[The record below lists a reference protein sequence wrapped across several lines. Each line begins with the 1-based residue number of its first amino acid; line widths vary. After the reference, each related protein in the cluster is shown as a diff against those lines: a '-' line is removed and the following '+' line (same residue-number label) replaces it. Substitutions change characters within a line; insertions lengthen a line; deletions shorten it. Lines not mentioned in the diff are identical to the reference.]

1 MTYLSILD
9 KLKIFI
15 SLLISSSY
23 FLVFTFVL
31 ILIAILRF
39 TKKINGKKASL
50 MICLSLVLTFLGVI
64 LTNYDILSKT
74 FDNFIDIIFTNI
86 YFPSIYV
93 YLFIIIST
101 YVIFIVSAFS
111 RRMPKVYKNINYFMA
126 FILNFFLVINLNV
139 IANDKI
145 DIFSDSSMYTNINLV
160 SMLELSMNIYILW
173 LIAIVGV
180 YAVNHITEFIVIHK
194 CNKTLEENPVSLEVN
209 SLELNLEEPTTQ
221 EVKDEFKINP
231 VLLCDGEDKY
241 SSVSEVVNTEIEK
254 EITPSLSEN
263 IIEVPKF
270 INNNVIEEISKNTN
284 NNENKINDN
293 SYTFNQYAHIEPK
306 RVVNPILD
314 QILQNALPLQEDANK
329 KSDKF
334 TLNDYKLF
342 SKMLKEVLRMHMGST
357 IKINDLMDA
366 DLLVKFGHEDYSLYQ
381 KMLKSFI

>member
-23 FLVFTFVL
+23 LLVFIGVL

-93 YLFIIIST
+93 YLFMIIST
-101 YVIFIVSAFS
+101 YIISIVSAFS

-173 LIAIVGV
+173 LIAMVGV

-194 CNKTLEENPVSLEVN
+194 ENKTLEENPVSLEVN
-209 SLELNLEEPTTQ
+209 SLELNLEEPTQ
-221 EVKDEFKINP
+221 KVKDEFKVNP
-231 VLLCDGEDKY
+231 VLLCDSEDK
-241 SSVSEVVNTEIEK
+241 SLSVSEVVNTEIEK
-254 EITPSLSEN
+254 EITPSLSESV
-263 IIEVPKF
+263 IEVPKF

-284 NNENKINDN
+284 NKENRISDN
-293 SYTFNQYAHIEPK
+293 SYTFNQYVHIEPK

-314 QILQNALPLQEDANK
+314 QILQNALPLQEDADKN
-329 KSDKF
+329 SDKF

>member
-23 FLVFTFVL
+23 LLVFTFVL

-93 YLFIIIST
+93 YLFMIIST
-101 YVIFIVSAFS
+101 YVISIVSAFS

-173 LIAIVGV
+173 LIAIAGV

-194 CNKTLEENPVSLEVN
+194 GNKTLEENPVSLEVN
-209 SLELNLEEPTTQ
+209 SLELNLEEPTQ

-231 VLLCDGEDKY
+231 VLLCDGEDK
-241 SSVSEVVNTEIEK
+241 SLSVSEVVNTEIEK
-254 EITPSLSEN
+254 EITPSLSESV
-263 IIEVPKF
+263 IEVPKF

-293 SYTFNQYAHIEPK
+293 SYTFNQYAHIEAK

-329 KSDKF
+329 NSDKF

>member
-23 FLVFTFVL
+23 LLVFIGVL

-93 YLFIIIST
+93 YLFMIIST
-101 YVIFIVSAFS
+101 YVISIVSAFS
-111 RRMPKVYKNINYFMA
+111 RKMPKVYKNINYFMA

-194 CNKTLEENPVSLEVN
+194 GNKTLEENPVSLEVN
-209 SLELNLEEPTTQ
+209 SLELNLEEPTQ

-231 VLLCDGEDKY
+231 VLLCDGEDK
-241 SSVSEVVNTEIEK
+241 SLSVSEVVNTEIEK
-254 EITPSLSEN
+254 EITPSLSESV
-263 IIEVPKF
+263 IEVPKF
-270 INNNVIEEISKNTN
+270 IN

-314 QILQNALPLQEDANK
+314 QILQNALPLQEDVNK
-329 KSDKF
+329 NSDKF

-366 DLLVKFGHEDYSLYQ
+366 DLLVKFGHKDYSLYQ

>member
-23 FLVFTFVL
+23 LLVFIGVL
-31 ILIAILRF
+31 ILIAILRL

-93 YLFIIIST
+93 YLFMIIST
-101 YVIFIVSAFS
+101 YIISIVSAFS

-194 CNKTLEENPVSLEVN
+194 GNKTLEENPTSLEVN
-209 SLELNLEEPTTQ
+209 SLELNLEEPTQ
-221 EVKDEFKINP
+221 EVKDEFKVNP
-231 VLLCDGEDKY
+231 VLLCDSEDK
-241 SSVSEVVNTEIEK
+241 SLSVSEVVNTEIEK
-254 EITPSLSEN
+254 EITPSLSESV
-263 IIEVPKF
+263 IEVPKF

-284 NNENKINDN
+284 NKENRISDN
-293 SYTFNQYAHIEPK
+293 SYTFNQYVHIEPK

-329 KSDKF
+329 NSDKF

>member
-23 FLVFTFVL
+23 LLVFIGVL
-31 ILIAILRF
+31 ILIAILRL

-93 YLFIIIST
+93 YLFMIIST
-101 YVIFIVSAFS
+101 YIISIVSAFS

-173 LIAIVGV
+173 LIAMVGV

-194 CNKTLEENPVSLEVN
+194 ENKTLEENPVSLEVN
-209 SLELNLEEPTTQ
+209 SLELNLEEPTQ
-221 EVKDEFKINP
+221 KVKDEFKVNP
-231 VLLCDGEDKY
+231 VLLCDSEDK
-241 SSVSEVVNTEIEK
+241 SLSVSEVVNTEIEK
-254 EITPSLSEN
+254 EITPSLSESV
-263 IIEVPKF
+263 IEVPKF

-284 NNENKINDN
+284 NKENRISDN
-293 SYTFNQYAHIEPK
+293 SYTFNQYVHIEPK

-314 QILQNALPLQEDANK
+314 QILQNALPLQEDADKN
-329 KSDKF
+329 SDKF

>member
-23 FLVFTFVL
+23 LLVFIGAL
-31 ILIAILRF
+31 ILIAILRL
-39 TKKINGKKASL
+39 TKKINGKRASL

-93 YLFIIIST
+93 YLFMIIST
-101 YVIFIVSAFS
+101 YIISIVSAFS

-173 LIAIVGV
+173 LIAMVGV

-194 CNKTLEENPVSLEVN
+194 ENKTLEENPVSLEVN
-209 SLELNLEEPTTQ
+209 SLELNLEEPTQ
-221 EVKDEFKINP
+221 KVKDEFKVNP
-231 VLLCDGEDKY
+231 VLLCDSEDK
-241 SSVSEVVNTEIEK
+241 SLSVSEVVNTEIEK
-254 EITPSLSEN
+254 EITPSLSESV
-263 IIEVPKF
+263 IGVPKF

-284 NNENKINDN
+284 NKENRISDN
-293 SYTFNQYAHIEPK
+293 SYTFNQYVHIEPK

-314 QILQNALPLQEDANK
+314 QILQNALPLQEDADKN
-329 KSDKF
+329 SDKF

>member
-23 FLVFTFVL
+23 LLVFIGVL
-31 ILIAILRF
+31 ILIVILRF

-93 YLFIIIST
+93 YLFMIIST
-101 YVIFIVSAFS
+101 YIISIVSAFS

-180 YAVNHITEFIVIHK
+180 YAVNHITEFIIIHK
-194 CNKTLEENPVSLEVN
+194 GNKTLEENPVSLEVN
-209 SLELNLEEPTTQ
+209 SLELNLEEPTQ
-221 EVKDEFKINP
+221 EVKDEFKVNP
-231 VLLCDGEDKY
+231 VLLCDSGDK
-241 SSVSEVVNTEIEK
+241 SLSVSEVVNTEIEK
-254 EITPSLSEN
+254 EITPSLSESV
-263 IIEVPKF
+263 IEVPKF

-293 SYTFNQYAHIEPK
+293 SYTFNQYVHIEPK

-329 KSDKF
+329 NSDKF

>member
-23 FLVFTFVL
+23 LLVFIGAL
-31 ILIAILRF
+31 ILIAILRL
-39 TKKINGKKASL
+39 TKKINGKRASL

-93 YLFIIIST
+93 YLFMIIST
-101 YVIFIVSAFS
+101 YIISIVSAFS

-173 LIAIVGV
+173 LIAMVGV

-194 CNKTLEENPVSLEVN
+194 ENKTLEENPVSLEVN
-209 SLELNLEEPTTQ
+209 SLELNLEEPTQ
-221 EVKDEFKINP
+221 KVKDEFKVNP
-231 VLLCDGEDKY
+231 VLLCDSEDK
-241 SSVSEVVNTEIEK
+241 SLSVSEVVNTEIEK
-254 EITPSLSEN
+254 EITPSLSESV
-263 IIEVPKF
+263 IGVPKF

-284 NNENKINDN
+284 NKENRISDN
-293 SYTFNQYAHIEPK
+293 SYTFNQYVHIEPK

-314 QILQNALPLQEDANK
+314 QILQNALPLQEDADKN
-329 KSDKF
+329 SDKF
-334 TLNDYKLF
+334 TLNEYKLF

>member
-23 FLVFTFVL
+23 LLVFIGVL
-31 ILIAILRF
+31 ILIVILRF

-93 YLFIIIST
+93 YLFMIIST
-101 YVIFIVSAFS
+101 YIISIVSAFS

-173 LIAIVGV
+173 LIVIVGV

-194 CNKTLEENPVSLEVN
+194 GNKTLEENPVSLEVN
-209 SLELNLEEPTTQ
+209 SLELNLEEPTQ
-221 EVKDEFKINP
+221 KVKDEFKVNP
-231 VLLCDGEDKY
+231 VLLCDSGDK
-241 SSVSEVVNTEIEK
+241 SLSVSEVVNTEIEK
-254 EITPSLSEN
+254 EITPSLSESV
-263 IIEVPKF
+263 IEVPKF

-293 SYTFNQYAHIEPK
+293 SYTFNQYVHIEPK

-329 KSDKF
+329 NSDKF

>member
-23 FLVFTFVL
+23 LLVFIGVL
-31 ILIAILRF
+31 ILIVILRF

-93 YLFIIIST
+93 YLFMIIST
-101 YVIFIVSAFS
+101 YIISIVSAFS

-194 CNKTLEENPVSLEVN
+194 GNKTLEENPTSLEVN
-209 SLELNLEEPTTQ
+209 SLELNLEEPTQ
-221 EVKDEFKINP
+221 EVKDEFKVNP
-231 VLLCDGEDKY
+231 VLLCDSEDK
-241 SSVSEVVNTEIEK
+241 SLSVSEVVNTEIEK
-254 EITPSLSEN
+254 EITPSLSESV
-263 IIEVPKF
+263 IEVPKF

-284 NNENKINDN
+284 NKENRISDN
-293 SYTFNQYAHIEPK
+293 SYTFNQYVHIEPK

-329 KSDKF
+329 NSDKF

>member
-23 FLVFTFVL
+23 LLVFIGVL
-31 ILIAILRF
+31 ILIVILRF

-93 YLFIIIST
+93 YLFMIIST
-101 YVIFIVSAFS
+101 YIISIVSAFS

-194 CNKTLEENPVSLEVN
+194 GNKTLEENPTSLEVN
-209 SLELNLEEPTTQ
+209 SLELNLEEPTQ
-221 EVKDEFKINP
+221 EVKDEFKVNP
-231 VLLCDGEDKY
+231 VLLCDSGDK
-241 SSVSEVVNTEIEK
+241 SLSVSGVVNTEIEK
-254 EITPSLSEN
+254 EITPSLSESV
-263 IIEVPKF
+263 IEVPKF

-293 SYTFNQYAHIEPK
+293 SYTFNQYVHIEPK

-329 KSDKF
+329 NSDKF

>member
-23 FLVFTFVL
+23 LLVFIGVL
-31 ILIAILRF
+31 ILIVILRF

-93 YLFIIIST
+93 YLFMIIST
-101 YVIFIVSAFS
+101 YIISIVSAFS

-173 LIAIVGV
+173 LIAMVGV

-194 CNKTLEENPVSLEVN
+194 ENKTLEENPVSLEVN
-209 SLELNLEEPTTQ
+209 SLELNLEEPTQ
-221 EVKDEFKINP
+221 EVKDEFKVNP
-231 VLLCDGEDKY
+231 VLLCDSGDK
-241 SSVSEVVNTEIEK
+241 SLSVSGVVNTEIEK
-254 EITPSLSEN
+254 EITPSLSESV
-263 IIEVPKF
+263 IEVPKF

-284 NNENKINDN
+284 NNENRISDN
-293 SYTFNQYAHIEPK
+293 SYTFNQYVHIEPK

-314 QILQNALPLQEDANK
+314 QILQNALPLQEDADKN
-329 KSDKF
+329 SDKF

>member
-23 FLVFTFVL
+23 LLVFIGVL
-31 ILIAILRF
+31 ILIAILRL

-93 YLFIIIST
+93 YLFMIIST
-101 YVIFIVSAFS
+101 YVISIVSAFS

-160 SMLELSMNIYILW
+160 SMLELSMNIYIVW

-194 CNKTLEENPVSLEVN
+194 GNKTLEEKPVSLEVN
-209 SLELNLEEPTTQ
+209 SLELNLEEPTQ
-221 EVKDEFKINP
+221 EVKNEFKVNP
-231 VLLCDGEDKY
+231 VLLCDSEDKY
-241 SSVSEVVNTEIEK
+241 LSVSEVVNTEIEK
-254 EITPSLSEN
+254 EITPSLNESV
-263 IIEVPKF
+263 IEVPKF

-329 KSDKF
+329 NSDKF

>member
-23 FLVFTFVL
+23 LLVFIGVL
-31 ILIAILRF
+31 ILIVILRF

-93 YLFIIIST
+93 YLFMIIST
-101 YVIFIVSAFS
+101 YIISIVSAFS

-194 CNKTLEENPVSLEVN
+194 GNKTLEENPTSLEVN
-209 SLELNLEEPTTQ
+209 SLELNLEEPTQ
-221 EVKDEFKINP
+221 EVKDEFKVNP
-231 VLLCDGEDKY
+231 VLLCDSGDK
-241 SSVSEVVNTEIEK
+241 SLSVSGVVNTEIEK
-254 EITPSLSEN
+254 EITPSLSESV
-263 IIEVPKF
+263 IEVPKF

-293 SYTFNQYAHIEPK
+293 SYTFNQYVHIEPK

-314 QILQNALPLQEDANK
+314 QILQNALPLQEDADKN
-329 KSDKF
+329 SDKF

>member
-23 FLVFTFVL
+23 LLVFIGVL
-31 ILIAILRF
+31 ILIVILRF

-93 YLFIIIST
+93 YLFMIIST
-101 YVIFIVSAFS
+101 YIISIVSAFS

-194 CNKTLEENPVSLEVN
+194 GNKTLEENPTSLEVN
-209 SLELNLEEPTTQ
+209 SLELNLEEPTQ
-221 EVKDEFKINP
+221 EVKDEFKVNP
-231 VLLCDGEDKY
+231 VLLCDSGDK
-241 SSVSEVVNTEIEK
+241 SLSVSEVVNTEIEK
-254 EITPSLSEN
+254 EITPSLSESV
-263 IIEVPKF
+263 IEVPKF

-293 SYTFNQYAHIEPK
+293 SYTFNQYVHIEPK

-329 KSDKF
+329 NSDKF